1 MVIRYDERGIS
12 PIYNAIAGPD
22 LDIYINTDWH
32 DRQVAMAE
40 FDPLEYR
47 LLVQNPRISYRDLAS
62 KLGLSTPQ
70 LFNRLQDKYRSG
82 SLYTFTTISTNY
94 LNATMVTVF
103 GIAEMKRPMQC
114 VIDDLRNNGCV
125 CFAGFCSGNMVI
137 VTGLLHHPSDMEPF
151 LRSISKICQLKKPT
165 LAIDSL
171 GRIGDSVPF
180 QSVSTSSKL
189 SELDL
194 QIISSLHNNV
204 RKSNTQVAK
213 EVGSSVKTV
222 KRHIDRMIQEGLI
235 ETWVLGDPAV
245 IHYVSAATYVY
256 IGDGVD
262 GDVLGREIIRRF
274 PDQVYAY
281 RRYCNLPQLI
291 SLSSSHETASKL
303 DQMLSELKTDDRIL
317 DVVPNVFIKVM
328 VFDTWR
334 EGMLPKLENG
344 TSQNE

>member
-1 MVIRYDERGIS
+1 MQNLNHKMKS
-12 PIYNAIAGPD
+12 AIAGPD
-22 LDIYINTDWH
+22 LDVFINTDRH
-32 DRQVAMAE
+32 DRLVAMAE

-70 LFNRLQDKYRSG
+70 LFNRLQEKFRSG

-94 LNATMVTVF
+94 LNATLVTVF

-125 CFAGFCSGNMVI
+125 CFTGFCSGNMVI
-137 VTGLLHHPSDMEPF
+137 ITGLLHHPSDMEPF
-151 LRSISKICQLKKPT
+151 LRSISKICQIKKPT

-189 SELDL
+189 NALDL
-194 QIISSLHNNV
+194 RIISALHNNV
-204 RKSNTQVAK
+204 RKSNIQVAK

-222 KRHIDRMIQEGLI
+222 KKHIDRMIQEGLI

-245 IHYVSAATYVY
+245 IRYISAATHVFMVE
-256 IGDGVD
+256 GVD

-303 DQMLSELKTDDRIL
+303 DQMLDELKKDGKIL

-334 EGMLPKLENG
+334 ERMLPKLENDKLK
-344 TSQNE
+344 TE